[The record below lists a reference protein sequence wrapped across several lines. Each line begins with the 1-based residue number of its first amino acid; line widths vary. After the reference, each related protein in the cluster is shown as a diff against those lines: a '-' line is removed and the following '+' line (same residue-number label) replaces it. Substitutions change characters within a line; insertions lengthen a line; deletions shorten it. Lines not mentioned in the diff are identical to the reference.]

1 MKYSFPFNIFSK
13 NIHFFFTIK
22 ICRGQLSTQ
31 KRFILYNTN
40 HILFDFVTDSLQYH
54 GRNQKLHLI
63 TITAHFRISIFF
75 SLSQNCTYSSF
86 KSKQTT
92 NVYFFLFTNNFFF
105 SQTLPRTQNFE
116 RDLWLYWAWQQV
128 TRWHASR
135 STIWAWRP
143 FPLNFKR
150 NKVSNKNVIDL
161 NYLNL

>member
-13 NIHFFFTIK
+13 NIHFFSLLK
-22 ICRGQLSTQ
+22 YAGDNCQPERG
-31 KRFILYNTN
+31 FILYNTN

-92 NVYFFLFTNNFFF
+92 NVYFFCLLTISSSLKHFLELK
-105 SQTLPRTQNFE
+105 TLSVIYGFIE
-116 RDLWLYWAWQQV
+116 RDN
-128 TRWHASR
+128 R
-135 STIWAWRP
+135 SLDGT
-143 FPLNFKR
+143 PLGQPSGRDAPSLSILKET
-150 NKVSNKNVIDL
+150 KCPTKT
-161 NYLNL
+161 